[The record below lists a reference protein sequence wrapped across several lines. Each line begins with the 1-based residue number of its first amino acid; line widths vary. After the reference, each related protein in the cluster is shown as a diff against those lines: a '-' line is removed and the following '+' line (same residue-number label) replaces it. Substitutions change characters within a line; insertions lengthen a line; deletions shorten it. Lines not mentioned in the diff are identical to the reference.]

1 VTVINQIGVAN
12 VEFRILYQYAKRIS
26 IRKTSTNPQIKI
38 PRSAPNTNREKISKA
53 LDSNSDARFL
63 KTIRKGASNRCESTP
78 TRIQDVSVLKFGVS
92 WSADR
97 TATIVEIGAVI
108 TKVRQLKKDEFE
120 I

>member
-1 VTVINQIGVAN
+1 MVINQIGVAN

-53 LDSNSDARFL
+53 LDSNSDARFF